1 MESMSELKLEF
12 VGKKVKDMYGTYI
25 GKVIGII
32 TDIEGSIESV
42 SVDCGSGGI
51 KNLPYE
57 QLLVQGDYVIF
68 IPRWR
73 LDAQK
78 LLREKSMALKRIKAL
93 QGIVA
98 ENDNM
103 KDDAEFAYLKYEKR
117 LDKLGQNTK
126 EITER
131 LHQRLSELEI
141 ESKRIKSVL
150 FDAKLQYK
158 SNEITEE
165 IYQQISLNTNELLDH
180 ISLEK
185 TEIKNIMNKLSQQ
198 TLENTVTA
206 ATVVSSSSTLSADE
220 AHESSISIQQDQYN
234 ETVLE
239 SNQIPSNSSQELEN
253 DNNNNNHEIE
263 VEKENEDSIPVISAS
278 SSSSSVDPD
287 TDNDNIIASASTTTI
302 GESAQIEVNP
312 AFTSSSS
319 SSTTTAVSQ

>member
-1 MESMSELKLEF
+1 MSELKLEF

-32 TDIEGSIESV
+32 TDVDGSIESV
-42 SVDCGSGGI
+42 SVDCGSTGI

-93 QGIVA
+93 QEIVA
-98 ENDNM
+98 DNDNM

-117 LDKLGQNTK
+117 LDKLGQTTK

-165 IYQQISLNTNELLDH
+165 IYQQINLNTNELLDH
-180 ISLEK
+180 TNLER
-185 TEIKNIMNKLSQQ
+185 TEIRNIMNKLSQQ
-198 TLENTVTA
+198 TLENTVTTA
-206 ATVVSSSSTLSADE
+206 STVVSSSSSSSTLSAGEDD
-220 AHESSISIQQDQYN
+220 ESSTTSIHQDQNN

-239 SNQIPSNSSQELEN
+239 SNQISSNSSQELEN
-253 DNNNNNHEIE
+253 DNNNNNQEIE
-263 VEKENEDSIPVISAS
+263 VKKEIEETIPVISAAAS
-278 SSSSSVDPD
+278 GA
-287 TDNDNIIASASTTTI
+287 DNDNIVNTTSIDESTRT
-302 GESAQIEVNP
+302 EVNP
-312 AFTSSSS
+312 VFASTSS

>member
-1 MESMSELKLEF
+1 MKIMSELKLEF

-32 TDIEGSIESV
+32 TDIDGSIESV
-42 SVDCGSGGI
+42 SVDCGYTGI
-51 KNLPYE
+51 KNLQYE
-57 QLLVQGDYVIF
+57 
-68 IPRWR
+68 
-73 LDAQK
+73 K
-78 LLREKSMALKRIKAL
+78 LLLEKSISLKRIKAL

-117 LDKLGQNTK
+117 LDKLGQTTK

-278 SSSSSVDPD
+278 ASSVDPD
-287 TDNDNIIASASTTTI
+287 TDNDNIVLIY
-302 GESAQIEVNP
+302 
-312 AFTSSSS
+312 FDCF
-319 SSTTTAVSQ
+319 

>member
-1 MESMSELKLEF
+1 MNE
-12 VGKKVKDMYGTYI
+12 
-25 GKVIGII
+25 
-32 TDIEGSIESV
+32 
-42 SVDCGSGGI
+42 
-51 KNLPYE
+51 
-57 QLLVQGDYVIF
+57 LLVQGDYVIF

-117 LDKLGQNTK
+117 LDKLGQTTK

-165 IYQQISLNTNELLDH
+165 IYQQIHLNTNELLDH

-206 ATVVSSSSTLSADE
+206 ATVVSSSSTLSA
-220 AHESSISIQQDQYN
+220 AKPMRVQ
-234 ETVLE
+234 
-239 SNQIPSNSSQELEN
+239 
-253 DNNNNNHEIE
+253 
-263 VEKENEDSIPVISAS
+263 
-278 SSSSSVDPD
+278 
-287 TDNDNIIASASTTTI
+287 
-302 GESAQIEVNP
+302 
-312 AFTSSSS
+312 
-319 SSTTTAVSQ
+319 